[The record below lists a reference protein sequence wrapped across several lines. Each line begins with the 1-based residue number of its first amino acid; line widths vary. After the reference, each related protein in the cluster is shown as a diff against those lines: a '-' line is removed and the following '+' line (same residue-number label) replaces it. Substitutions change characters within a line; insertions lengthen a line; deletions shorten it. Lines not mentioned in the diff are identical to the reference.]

1 MWIARL
7 PVCVLFQNVYGN
19 NSTKDGPTSKAL
31 FCEISFLMFTR
42 LYPTTLNTRN
52 YIMCG
57 RAPTVRFFHIH

>member
-31 FCEISFLMFTR
+31 FCEISF
-42 LYPTTLNTRN
+42 
-52 YIMCG
+52 
-57 RAPTVRFFHIH
+57 